1 MSEYLNKELLKP
13 AAEFVNGP
21 VWAEI
26 KRCLLARKPSG
37 ANFNDEPHVAAAKG
51 FARDSWDKVIE
62 EIEKLPRDIE
72 DAKPDGIFDR
82 PAIDPRD

>member
-1 MSEYLNKELLKP
+1 MSEYLNKETLKG

-21 VWAEI
+21 IWADI
-26 KRCLLARKPSG
+26 KRVLLARKPSG

-51 FARDSWDKVIE
+51 FARDAWDRVIE
-62 EIEKLPRDIE
+62 EIERLPRDLP
-72 DAKPDGIFDR
+72 DKPPDGLFDR